1 MTETLRE
8 RKKRATRRHLAE
20 VATRLFVERGFD
32 AVTMA
37 EIAEAADVSVKTV
50 YNYFV
55 AKEDLVL
62 PQGGEASA
70 DRLAAF
76 VRDRAPGESAAGAVL
91 RNLREE
97 LHRRDRSIGLT
108 LGYGRFMRMIRESP
122 TLLARFDRLGADM
135 RAALTAELAA
145 ASGASPAD
153 PVPRL
158 VAAQI
163 AWTQETM
170 FLEIGERTARDE
182 PPGEIAAAML
192 GLLDVMESLL
202 GDRVLTYATRPR
214 EDEPK

>member
-1 MTETLRE
+1 MTESLRE

-20 VATRLFVERGFD
+20 VATALFVERGFE
-32 AVTMA
+32 AVTLA
-37 EIAEAADVSVKTV
+37 DIAEAADVSVKTV

-55 AKEDLVL
+55 SKEDLVL
-62 PQGGEASA
+62 PQGDDASA

-76 VRDRAPGESAAGAVL
+76 VRDRAPGESGARAVL

-97 LHRRDRSIGLT
+97 LRRRDRSVGLT
-108 LGYGRFMRMIRESP
+108 LGYGRFMRMVRESP
-122 TLLARFDRLGADM
+122 TLLARFDRLGAEM

-145 ASGASPAD
+145 ASGASPDD

-170 FLEIGERTARDE
+170 FVEIAERAARDE
-182 PPGEIAAAML
+182 PPGEIAAAMSD
-192 GLLDVMESLL
+192 LLDVMESLL
-202 GDRVLTYATRPR
+202 SDRVLTYATRPR